1 MSLHSSLLHAAQDSY
16 NEDNNKALTN
26 VTTRHSFASL
36 RVNREKLSQLSKN
49 FNVKAD
55 EKTIKVTNQRSSG
68 RCWEFAGHNILRRI
82 MINKY
87 HLEEDFEFSQAYFF
101 FWDKFERLNYNL
113 NRIIENVDLPSDDRL
128 IQTILADPTCD
139 GGQWDM
145 FVNIVEKYGVVP
157 KSAYPE
163 SFHSS
168 NSYGLNKV
176 LNTLFRK
183 YARSVFT
190 ASKNNARYYF
200 TTLRKNFS
208 KDVYHILCQSLG
220 VPPKQ
225 FNWSGENS
233 KIVFVQMI
241 NKNFTPKSFYQ
252 EFISPHFNFDDYVCL
267 INDPR
272 EEHPFNQLY
281 TVDCLGN
288 VEEGKPVRYFNV
300 HISKLSQ
307 VVQKSLEEGEAVWFG
322 CDVNQQRI
330 ESFMDD
336 KLDDLD
342 HLFKLSEPIF
352 GESKQDKLRFGESLM
367 THAMVFTGCY
377 INKNNEVERYQ
388 VENSWGSKSFS
399 SSNPTAKFEDQLG
412 TSDGYYTMSQT
423 WFNKY
428 VYEVVV
434 NKKYLTSSLLEKYQ
448 NAVENNNVEKL
459 PLWDPMGAL
468 A

>member
-1 MSLHSSLLHAAQDSY
+1 M
-16 NEDNNKALTN
+16 
-26 VTTRHSFASL
+26 
-36 RVNREKLSQLSKN
+36 
-49 FNVKAD
+49 
-55 EKTIKVTNQRSSG
+55 
-68 RCWEFAGHNILRRI
+68 
-82 MINKY
+82 
-87 HLEEDFEFSQAYFF
+87 
-101 FWDKFERLNYNL
+101 
-113 NRIIENVDLPSDDRL
+113 
-128 IQTILADPTCD
+128 
-139 GGQWDM
+139 
-145 FVNIVEKYGVVP
+145 
-157 KSAYPE
+157 
-163 SFHSS
+163 
-168 NSYGLNKV
+168 
-176 LNTLFRK
+176 
-183 YARSVFT
+183 
-190 ASKNNARYYF
+190 
-200 TTLRKNFS
+200 
-208 KDVYHILCQSLG
+208 
-220 VPPKQ
+220 
-225 FNWSGENS
+225 
-233 KIVFVQMI
+233 
-241 NKNFTPKSFYQ
+241 
-252 EFISPHFNFDDYVCL
+252 
-267 INDPR
+267 
-272 EEHPFNQLY
+272 
-281 TVDCLGN
+281 
-288 VEEGKPVRYFNV
+288 
-300 HISKLSQ
+300 
-307 VVQKSLEEGEAVWFG
+307 QKSLEEGEAVWFG